1 MTITQGLVFSFNF
14 TTLIQPKIRIKIYL
28 YAFTVDML
36 KNIKKWGLTLN
47 RRSEVPVFKQ
57 IQESIGQGIGSGK
70 LVPGDQLPSIH
81 KLAGEFGLS
90 AGTIVRAFEE
100 LRELGIITS
109 RQGKG
114 YFIASVDIALR
125 YRVFLLF
132 DRITAFKEILYDSF
146 RSEFDDQTDIHVF
159 FHHYNAKRFEKLI
172 RENQGKY
179 SHYVLM
185 PHLSEDIRRF
195 LNQMPEKKTVFIDNF
210 PEHLNSNAG
219 AVYQDFHRD
228 IYQALLSKIGKVREY
243 RAVRLSLSQSDFQ
256 FVPAGTQAGF
266 RAFCEDHQLT
276 HSIIRN
282 ITPENL
288 QKHELFI
295 VFDDLELVQT
305 LKLMNERGWKPVRDI
320 GIISFDDHPVKEMI
334 AGGISVLSTDFVRMG
349 KTAAGLVKGTIKGQ
363 IANPFQLIDRN
374 SF

>member
-1 MTITQGLVFSFNF
+1 M
-14 TTLIQPKIRIKIYL
+14 
-28 YAFTVDML
+28 
-36 KNIKKWGLTLN
+36 KNWSLTLN

-57 IQESIGQGIGSGK
+57 IKESIGQGIESGK
-70 LVPGDQLPSIH
+70 LIPGDQLPSIH
-81 KLAGEFGLS
+81 KLAGGFGLS

-125 YRVFLLF
+125 YRIFLLF

-146 RSEFDDQTDIHVF
+146 RSEFDDQADIQVF

-185 PHLSEDIRRF
+185 PHLSEDISKF
-195 LNQMPEKKTVFIDNF
+195 LKQMPEKKTVFIDNF
-210 PEHLNSNAG
+210 PEHLSNNAG
-219 AVYQDFHRD
+219 AVYQDFHQD
-228 IYQALLSKIGKVREY
+228 IYRALSSKIDKIREY
-243 RAVRLSLSQSDFQ
+243 RAIRLSLSQSDFQ

-266 RAFCEDHQLT
+266 KAFGADFQLD
-276 HSIIRN
+276 HSIIRKV
-282 ITPENL
+282 TPENL

-295 VFDDLELVQT
+295 IFDDLELVNT
-305 LKLMNERGWKPVRDI
+305 LKLMHERGWKPVRDI

-334 AGGISVLSTDFVRMG
+334 AGGISVLSTDFVQMG
-349 KTAAGLVKGTIKGQ
+349 KTAAELVKGKIKGQ
-363 IANPFQLIDRN
+363 IANPFQLIERN